1 MSITKKSF
9 PKRLYVYIE
18 EDGTEKYF
26 VANDTARGCDSLDET
41 RLIGIYNLEKVAKL
55 LPAEGVMVAA

>member
-1 MSITKKSF
+1 MVKKSDF
-9 PKRLYVYIE
+9 PKKLYVYID
-18 EDGTEKYF
+18 EDGKEKF
-26 VANDTARGCDSLDET
+26 FIANDTARGCDSLDET